1 MTNLHVRFRRR
12 QGRSRGQSLVEF
24 SLVVVPFVFILM
36 GIFDLGRGIYMMN
49 GTAEA
54 AREIARV
61 TSVHSGCPLNAVTC
75 DLGSSTETASVVDTQ
90 QGLVPGLTIDTSN
103 DIACVDINDV
113 IKADNTCRWGVDYVR
128 VRVTSSFVP
137 ITPVVSMFGSHVFE
151 SYSRVRY
158 YP

>member
-1 MTNLHVRFRRR
+1 MHVFNHRRR
-12 QGRSRGQSLVEF
+12 PRADRNRGQSLVEF
-24 SLVVVPFVFILM
+24 SLVLIPFTFLIM

-61 TSVHSGCPLNAVTC
+61 TSVHSGCPLNATSC
-75 DLGSSTETASVVDTQ
+75 DLGSSTETAGVVDTQ
-90 QGLVPGLTIDTSN
+90 QGLVPGLTIDTAS
-103 DIACVDINDV
+103 DITCVDINDV
-113 IKADNTCRWGVDYVR
+113 VKDDHTCRWGVDYVR
-128 VRVTSSFVP
+128 VHVTSSFSP
-137 ITPVVSMFGSHVFE
+137 ITPVVSMFGDHIFE